1 MLGTLSA
8 ARASHGLLRG
18 CFLPGLTAS
27 AYREM
32 LYSGSKAGFYVPL
45 RNWFLSLQPA
55 ASSPSDAPARVAAA
69 LCTGCLGSL
78 IANPVDLVKIR
89 LMSNPAAYPSALAAL
104 PLIYANEGARGLYRG
119 LLPST
124 LRGAAV
130 SAGELATYDI
140 AKHALKA
147 RWEGGVLGVDGAPL
161 HVAASLI
168 TGLVAA
174 VVAAPFD
181 LIKARAMNG
190 RGAAVGVGSVL
201 RALHAEG
208 ALPLGLFRGLLPAY
222 LRLGPHALIAF
233 PIFEAMRS
241 ALGLE
246 PV

>member
-174 VVAAPFD
+174 V
-181 LIKARAMNG
+181 
-190 RGAAVGVGSVL
+190 GVGSVL